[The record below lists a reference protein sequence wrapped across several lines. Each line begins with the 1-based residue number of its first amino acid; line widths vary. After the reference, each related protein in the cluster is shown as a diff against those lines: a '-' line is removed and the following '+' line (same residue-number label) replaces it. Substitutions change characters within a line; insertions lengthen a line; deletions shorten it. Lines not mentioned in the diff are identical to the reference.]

1 MRKGLFTK
9 KIVSYICAVTMVF
22 SSFAGMNIARPEQV
36 SAADGISVP
45 IGEFSVTEGQTDTYK
60 GWYAA
65 ETKITTSDYK
75 YAEMTYT
82 GTGEAFNETRFI
94 FADASGKT
102 LPEVWF
108 ATWQASKFVTVDG
121 TDVPVA
127 TETEQTVVIDLEA
140 SGVDVSKGFEGLH
153 IHAGNSLTGTVN
165 ITSFKFLKEKPGSGD
180 AGETTADTP
189 DEASTIAIPELK
201 TIEVTEGQTDTYK
214 GWYAAATKA
223 TPEYKYLQFTYTGTG
238 DAFNETRF
246 IFADASGKTMPAVW
260 FATWQASKF
269 VTVDGKDVPVPTAE
283 PQTVVID
290 LEASGVDVSKGFEGL
305 HVHAGN
311 SLTGTVNFS
320 DVKLQT
326 TPKVTKA
333 ETPVE
338 TTEAPTEE
346 TTEAPTEETT
356 TPEPTTAADPSTG
369 IKLDDVASGMNKTM
383 HIDQVASDAKDD
395 TFYDYQGWVTFK
407 DLATK
412 DFKYL
417 KFTYTGDI
425 TNFRLQFEAK
435 DKSKQGPFWFDSNQ
449 DLHFVTADGSPI
461 QLVGNDTTVVI
472 DLEASGVD
480 MSKFNNG
487 FHMHANSSK
496 SAAFDATIKDAVLF
510 GGVPT
515 PPETTEPSTGETT
528 TPQPTTAADP
538 STGIKLDDELSG
550 MNKKMHIDKLA
561 KNSKDD
567 VLYAY
572 QGWVTFKD
580 LANKDFKYLK
590 FTYTGDITNFRLQFE
605 DKKGNKQGPF
615 WFDPEQDVHFVT
627 ADGSPIQLVGNN
639 TTVVIDL
646 EASGVDMSKFNNGF
660 HMHANS
666 TKDAAFDVT
675 IKDAVLYG
683 GVPTPHPTTVAPTK
697 KSTTVAKPG
706 TASVKKATKKKASTK
721 VKISLKKVK
730 KAKGYYV
737 QISTSKKFKKVLVKK
752 YVKKVSFTLKSK
764 KVKNKKK
771 LYVRA
776 KAYKL
781 NGKKKVYSK
790 KWSKVK
796 KVKITK

>member
-22 SSFAGMNIARPEQV
+22 SSFAGMNIARPEQA

-82 GTGEAFNETRFI
+82 GTGEAFNETRFV

-189 DEASTIAIPELK
+189 DEASTIAIPGLK
-201 TIEVTEGQTDTYK
+201 TIEVTQGQTDTYK

-246 IFADASGKTMPAVW
+246 VFADASGKTLPEVW

-269 VTVDGKDVPVPTAE
+269 KTVDGADVPVPTAE
-283 PQTVVID
+283 PQTVVVD

-311 SLTGTVNFS
+311 TLVGTVNFS

-326 TPKVTKA
+326 TPEITKT

-338 TTEAPTEE
+338 TTEAPTE
-346 TTEAPTEETT
+346 
-356 TPEPTTAADPSTG
+356 
-369 IKLDDVASGMNKTM
+369 
-383 HIDQVASDAKDD
+383 
-395 TFYDYQGWVTFK
+395 
-407 DLATK
+407 
-412 DFKYL
+412 
-417 KFTYTGDI
+417 
-425 TNFRLQFEAK
+425 
-435 DKSKQGPFWFDSNQ
+435 
-449 DLHFVTADGSPI
+449 
-461 QLVGNDTTVVI
+461 
-472 DLEASGVD
+472 
-480 MSKFNNG
+480 
-487 FHMHANSSK
+487 
-496 SAAFDATIKDAVLF
+496 
-510 GGVPT
+510 
-515 PPETTEPSTGETT
+515 ETT

-561 KNSKDD
+561 KNSKDE
-567 VLYAY
+567 VFYAY

-615 WFDPEQDVHFVT
+615 WFDAEQDVHFVT

-683 GVPTPHPTTVAPTK
+683 GVPTPIETTVAPTK
-697 KSTTVAKPG
+697 KPTVKVSRPG

-764 KVKNKKK
+764 KIKNKKK

-781 NGKKKVYSK
+781 NGKKKVLSK

>member
-82 GTGEAFNETRFI
+82 GTGEAFNETRFV

-189 DEASTIAIPELK
+189 DEASTIAIPGLK
-201 TIEVTEGQTDTYK
+201 TIEVTQGQTDTYK

-246 IFADASGKTMPAVW
+246 VFADASGKTLPEVW

-269 VTVDGKDVPVPTAE
+269 KTVDGADVPVPTAE
-283 PQTVVID
+283 PQTVVVD

-311 SLTGTVNFS
+311 TLVGTVNFS

-326 TPKVTKA
+326 TPEITKT

-338 TTEAPTEE
+338 TTEAPTE
-346 TTEAPTEETT
+346 
-356 TPEPTTAADPSTG
+356 
-369 IKLDDVASGMNKTM
+369 
-383 HIDQVASDAKDD
+383 
-395 TFYDYQGWVTFK
+395 
-407 DLATK
+407 
-412 DFKYL
+412 
-417 KFTYTGDI
+417 
-425 TNFRLQFEAK
+425 
-435 DKSKQGPFWFDSNQ
+435 
-449 DLHFVTADGSPI
+449 
-461 QLVGNDTTVVI
+461 
-472 DLEASGVD
+472 
-480 MSKFNNG
+480 
-487 FHMHANSSK
+487 
-496 SAAFDATIKDAVLF
+496 
-510 GGVPT
+510 
-515 PPETTEPSTGETT
+515 ETT

-561 KNSKDD
+561 KNSKDE
-567 VLYAY
+567 VFYAY

-615 WFDPEQDVHFVT
+615 WFDAEQDVHFVT

-683 GVPTPHPTTVAPTK
+683 GVPTPIETTVAPTK
-697 KSTTVAKPG
+697 KPTVKVSRPG

-764 KVKNKKK
+764 KIKNKKK

-781 NGKKKVYSK
+781 NGKKKVLSK

>member
-22 SSFAGMNIARPEQV
+22 SSFAGMNIARPERV

-82 GTGEAFNETRFI
+82 GTGEAFNETRFV

-189 DEASTIAIPELK
+189 DEASTIAIPGLK
-201 TIEVTEGQTDTYK
+201 TIEVTQGQTDTYK

-246 IFADASGKTMPAVW
+246 VFADASGKTLPEVW

-269 VTVDGKDVPVPTAE
+269 KTVDGADVPVPTAE
-283 PQTVVID
+283 PQTVVVD

-311 SLTGTVNFS
+311 TLVGTVNFS

-326 TPKVTKA
+326 TPEITKT

-338 TTEAPTEE
+338 TTEAPTE
-346 TTEAPTEETT
+346 
-356 TPEPTTAADPSTG
+356 
-369 IKLDDVASGMNKTM
+369 
-383 HIDQVASDAKDD
+383 
-395 TFYDYQGWVTFK
+395 
-407 DLATK
+407 
-412 DFKYL
+412 
-417 KFTYTGDI
+417 
-425 TNFRLQFEAK
+425 
-435 DKSKQGPFWFDSNQ
+435 
-449 DLHFVTADGSPI
+449 
-461 QLVGNDTTVVI
+461 
-472 DLEASGVD
+472 
-480 MSKFNNG
+480 
-487 FHMHANSSK
+487 
-496 SAAFDATIKDAVLF
+496 
-510 GGVPT
+510 
-515 PPETTEPSTGETT
+515 ETT

-561 KNSKDD
+561 KNSKDE
-567 VLYAY
+567 VFYAY

-615 WFDPEQDVHFVT
+615 WFDAEQDVHFVT

-683 GVPTPHPTTVAPTK
+683 GVPTPIETTVAPTK
-697 KSTTVAKPG
+697 KPTVKVSRPG

-764 KVKNKKK
+764 KIKNKKK

-781 NGKKKVYSK
+781 NGKKKVLSK

>member
-9 KIVSYICAVTMVF
+9 KIVSYICAATMVF

-82 GTGEAFNETRFI
+82 GTGEAFNETRFV

-246 IFADASGKTMPAVW
+246 VFADASGKTLPEVW

-269 VTVDGKDVPVPTAE
+269 KTVDGADVPVPTAE
-283 PQTVVID
+283 PQTVVVD

-311 SLTGTVNFS
+311 TLVGTVNFS

-326 TPKVTKA
+326 TPEITKT

-346 TTEAPTEETT
+346 TT
-356 TPEPTTAADPSTG
+356 TPE
-369 IKLDDVASGMNKTM
+369 
-383 HIDQVASDAKDD
+383 
-395 TFYDYQGWVTFK
+395 
-407 DLATK
+407 
-412 DFKYL
+412 
-417 KFTYTGDI
+417 
-425 TNFRLQFEAK
+425 
-435 DKSKQGPFWFDSNQ
+435 
-449 DLHFVTADGSPI
+449 
-461 QLVGNDTTVVI
+461 
-472 DLEASGVD
+472 
-480 MSKFNNG
+480 
-487 FHMHANSSK
+487 
-496 SAAFDATIKDAVLF
+496 
-510 GGVPT
+510 
-515 PPETTEPSTGETT
+515 
-528 TPQPTTAADP
+528 PTTAADP

-561 KNSKDD
+561 KNSKDE
-567 VLYAY
+567 VFYAY

-615 WFDPEQDVHFVT
+615 WFDAEQDVHFVT

-639 TTVVIDL
+639 TTVVINL

-683 GVPTPHPTTVAPTK
+683 GVPTPQPTTVAPTTK
-697 KSTTVAKPG
+697 KPATVAKPG
-706 TASVKKATKKKASTK
+706 TASVKKATKKKASAK

-764 KVKNKKK
+764 KIKNKKK

-781 NGKKKVYSK
+781 NGKKKVLSK

>member
-9 KIVSYICAVTMVF
+9 KIVSYICAVAMVF

-82 GTGEAFNETRFI
+82 GTGEAFNETRFV

-165 ITSFKFLKEKPGSGD
+165 ITSFKFLKEKPESGD

-201 TIEVTEGQTDTYK
+201 TIEVTQGQTDTYK

-246 IFADASGKTMPAVW
+246 VFADASGKTLPEVW

-269 VTVDGKDVPVPTAE
+269 KTVDGADVPVPTAE
-283 PQTVVID
+283 PQTVVVD

-311 SLTGTVNFS
+311 TLVGTVNFS

-326 TPKVTKA
+326 TPEITKT
-333 ETPVE
+333 ETPV
-338 TTEAPTEE
+338 E

-369 IKLDDVASGMNKTM
+369 IKLDDVASGMNKKL
-383 HIDQVASDAKDD
+383 HIDKAASGATDGIKYAYLG
-395 TFYDYQGWVTFK
+395 FVTFK

-412 DFKYL
+412 DFRYL
-417 KFTYTGDI
+417 KLTYTGDI
-425 TNFRLQFEAK
+425 TSLRFEFNEKATNAN
-435 DKSKQGPFWFDSNQ
+435 QGPFWFD
-449 DLHFVTADGSPI
+449 A
-461 QLVGNDTTVVI
+461 
-472 DLEASGVD
+472 
-480 MSKFNNG
+480 
-487 FHMHANSSK
+487 
-496 SAAFDATIKDAVLF
+496 
-510 GGVPT
+510 
-515 PPETTEPSTGETT
+515 
-528 TPQPTTAADP
+528 
-538 STGIKLDDELSG
+538 
-550 MNKKMHIDKLA
+550 
-561 KNSKDD
+561 
-567 VLYAY
+567 
-572 QGWVTFKD
+572 
-580 LANKDFKYLK
+580 
-590 FTYTGDITNFRLQFE
+590 
-605 DKKGNKQGPF
+605 
-615 WFDPEQDVHFVT
+615 EQDVHFVT

-646 EASGVDMSKFNNGF
+646 VASGVDMSKYNNGI
-660 HMHANS
+660 HMHGNS
-666 TKDAAFDVT
+666 TTDAAFDVT

-683 GVPTPHPTTVAPTK
+683 GVPTPQPTTVAPTTK
-697 KSTTVAKPG
+697 KPATVAKPG
-706 TASVKKATKKKASTK
+706 TASVKKATKKKASAK

-764 KVKNKKK
+764 KIKNKKK

-781 NGKKKVYSK
+781 NGKKKVLSK

>member
-82 GTGEAFNETRFI
+82 GTGEAFNETRFV

-127 TETEQTVVIDLEA
+127 TETEQTAVIDLEA

-153 IHAGNSLTGTVN
+153 IHAGNALKGTVN
-165 ITSFKFLKEKPGSGD
+165 IKSFKFLKEKPGSGD

-201 TIEVTEGQTDTYK
+201 TIEVTQGQTDTYK

-246 IFADASGKTMPAVW
+246 VFADASGKTLPEVW

-269 VTVDGKDVPVPTAE
+269 KTVDGADVPVPTAE
-283 PQTVVID
+283 PQTVVVD

-311 SLTGTVNFS
+311 TLVGTVNFS

-326 TPKVTKA
+326 TPEITKT

-346 TTEAPTEETT
+346 TT
-356 TPEPTTAADPSTG
+356 TPE
-369 IKLDDVASGMNKTM
+369 
-383 HIDQVASDAKDD
+383 
-395 TFYDYQGWVTFK
+395 
-407 DLATK
+407 
-412 DFKYL
+412 
-417 KFTYTGDI
+417 
-425 TNFRLQFEAK
+425 
-435 DKSKQGPFWFDSNQ
+435 
-449 DLHFVTADGSPI
+449 
-461 QLVGNDTTVVI
+461 
-472 DLEASGVD
+472 
-480 MSKFNNG
+480 
-487 FHMHANSSK
+487 
-496 SAAFDATIKDAVLF
+496 
-510 GGVPT
+510 
-515 PPETTEPSTGETT
+515 
-528 TPQPTTAADP
+528 PTTAADP

-561 KNSKDD
+561 KNSKDE
-567 VLYAY
+567 VFYAY

-615 WFDPEQDVHFVT
+615 WFDAEQDVHFVT

-683 GVPTPHPTTVAPTK
+683 GVPTPIETTVAPTK
-697 KSTTVAKPG
+697 KPTVKVSRPG

-764 KVKNKKK
+764 KIKNKKK

-781 NGKKKVYSK
+781 NGKKKVLSK

>member
-82 GTGEAFNETRFI
+82 GTGEAFNETRFV

-189 DEASTIAIPELK
+189 DEASTIAIPGLK
-201 TIEVTEGQTDTYK
+201 TIEVTQGQTDTYK

-246 IFADASGKTMPAVW
+246 VFADASGKTLPEVW

-269 VTVDGKDVPVPTAE
+269 KTVDGADVPVPTAE
-283 PQTVVID
+283 PQTVVVD

-311 SLTGTVNFS
+311 TLVGTVNFS

-326 TPKVTKA
+326 TPEITKT

-338 TTEAPTEE
+338 TTEAPTE
-346 TTEAPTEETT
+346 
-356 TPEPTTAADPSTG
+356 
-369 IKLDDVASGMNKTM
+369 
-383 HIDQVASDAKDD
+383 
-395 TFYDYQGWVTFK
+395 
-407 DLATK
+407 
-412 DFKYL
+412 
-417 KFTYTGDI
+417 
-425 TNFRLQFEAK
+425 
-435 DKSKQGPFWFDSNQ
+435 
-449 DLHFVTADGSPI
+449 
-461 QLVGNDTTVVI
+461 
-472 DLEASGVD
+472 
-480 MSKFNNG
+480 
-487 FHMHANSSK
+487 
-496 SAAFDATIKDAVLF
+496 
-510 GGVPT
+510 
-515 PPETTEPSTGETT
+515 ETT

-561 KNSKDD
+561 KNSKDE
-567 VLYAY
+567 VFYAY

-615 WFDPEQDVHFVT
+615 WFDAEQDVHFVT

-683 GVPTPHPTTVAPTK
+683 GVPTPQPTTVAPTTK
-697 KSTTVAKPG
+697 KPATVAKPG
-706 TASVKKATKKKASTK
+706 TASVKKATKKKASAK

-764 KVKNKKK
+764 KIKNKKK

-781 NGKKKVYSK
+781 NGKKKVLSK

>member
-82 GTGEAFNETRFI
+82 GTGEAFNETRFV

-189 DEASTIAIPELK
+189 DEASTIAISGLK
-201 TIEVTEGQTDTYK
+201 TIEVTQGQTDTYK

-246 IFADASGKTMPAVW
+246 VFADASGKTLPEVW

-269 VTVDGKDVPVPTAE
+269 KTVDGADVPVPTAE
-283 PQTVVID
+283 PQTVVVD

-311 SLTGTVNFS
+311 TLVGTVNFS

-326 TPKVTKA
+326 TPEITKT

-338 TTEAPTEE
+338 TTEAPTE
-346 TTEAPTEETT
+346 
-356 TPEPTTAADPSTG
+356 
-369 IKLDDVASGMNKTM
+369 
-383 HIDQVASDAKDD
+383 
-395 TFYDYQGWVTFK
+395 
-407 DLATK
+407 
-412 DFKYL
+412 
-417 KFTYTGDI
+417 
-425 TNFRLQFEAK
+425 
-435 DKSKQGPFWFDSNQ
+435 
-449 DLHFVTADGSPI
+449 
-461 QLVGNDTTVVI
+461 
-472 DLEASGVD
+472 
-480 MSKFNNG
+480 
-487 FHMHANSSK
+487 
-496 SAAFDATIKDAVLF
+496 
-510 GGVPT
+510 
-515 PPETTEPSTGETT
+515 ETT

-561 KNSKDD
+561 KNSKDE
-567 VLYAY
+567 VFYAY

-590 FTYTGDITNFRLQFE
+590 FTNTGDITNFRLQFE

-615 WFDPEQDVHFVT
+615 WFDAEQDVHFVT

-683 GVPTPHPTTVAPTK
+683 GVPTPIETTVAPTK
-697 KSTTVAKPG
+697 KPTVKVSRPG

-764 KVKNKKK
+764 KIKNKKK

-781 NGKKKVYSK
+781 NGKKKVLSK